1 MKKMI
6 ALLSISIF
14 AAASFAFADSHM
26 KKEAAPELRP
36 LQKIMQAR
44 AAWMKS
50 MGENLAA
57 KKFEAIAK
65 DAEALSAQAKKIGD
79 GAPNPLA
86 KELHLKVASLAKTT
100 AEVAGKKDEAAVKAK
115 LGEIKATCAE
125 CHAKIRDK
133 K

>member
-1 MKKMI
+1 MKKI
-6 ALLSISIF
+6 FALLSVAIF

-26 KKEAAPELRP
+26 KPEAKPELRP

-44 AAWMKS
+44 AGWVKA

-57 KKFEAIAK
+57 KKFEDVAK
-65 DAEALSAQAKKIGD
+65 DAEALSAQAKKVGE

-86 KELHLKVASLAKTT
+86 KEFHLAVSGLAKAT
-100 AEVAGKKDEAAVKAK
+100 AEAATKKDEAGVKTK
-115 LGEIKATCAE
+115 LGELKAKCAE

>member
-1 MKKMI
+1 MKKI
-6 ALLSISIF
+6 FALLSVTIF

-26 KKEAAPELRP
+26 KPEAKPELRP

-44 AAWMKS
+44 AGWMKA

-57 KKFEAIAK
+57 KKLEDVAK
-65 DAEALSAQAKKIGD
+65 DAEALSAQAKKVGE

-86 KELHLKVASLAKTT
+86 KELHLSVSGLAKAT
-100 AEVAGKKDEAAVKAK
+100 AEAAAKKDEAGVKTK
-115 LGEIKATCAE
+115 LGEIKAKCAE